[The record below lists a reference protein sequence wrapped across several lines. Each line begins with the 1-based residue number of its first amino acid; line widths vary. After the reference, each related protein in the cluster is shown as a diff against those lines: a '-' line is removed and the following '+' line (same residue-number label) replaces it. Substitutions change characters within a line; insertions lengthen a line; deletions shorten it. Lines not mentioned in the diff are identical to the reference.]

1 VGVGILIRSRQPLG
15 WASERRNLHFD
26 FPDASSIG
34 TKPRRPLTRLKD
46 DNVGVGLSPQRRD
59 RIDPRPLDVA

>member
-1 VGVGILIRSRQPLG
+1 VGVRILIRSRRPLG
-15 WASERRNLHFD
+15 WASEQRNLHFD
-26 FPDASSIG
+26 FPDASSIS

-46 DNVGVGLSPQRRD
+46 DGVGVGLSPQRRN